1 MHGPSTTK
9 NEFWFDLLT
18 KYALPLIL
26 VAVVIG
32 FSLASENF
40 FTLNNFRA
48 IGVNQIVVLFVALA
62 VSAALSVGEIDLSL
76 ANILGLS
83 QAVTVGMMSFS
94 GLGVVPAILIG
105 LIVSALVGLVN
116 GLLAVR
122 LGLNSLIAT
131 LAMSSVLTGLVI
143 WYTKGTSIYE
153 GIPSE
158 FKVISNENFLGIPL
172 PLIYGAIA
180 VGVCELVFG
189 HLPTG
194 RRMYAIGG
202 NRRAA
207 QLSGIP
213 VQRIVLLTFVASA
226 VVAGLAGTIISSRLG
241 AASPDLGPT
250 FLLPAFA
257 AAFLGSTTIRPGR
270 FNPLG
275 TAVAVYLIAVV
286 VAGMQQLG
294 APSWSQYVFNGIA
307 LGLGVAVSIQ
317 LVKMREARA
326 KRNQLRSFEE
336 SVEVAA

>member
-1 MHGPSTTK
+1 
-9 NEFWFDLLT
+9 
-18 KYALPLIL
+18 
-26 VAVVIG
+26 
-32 FSLASENF
+32 
-40 FTLNNFRA
+40 
-48 IGVNQIVVLFVALA
+48 
-62 VSAALSVGEIDLSL
+62 
-76 ANILGLS
+76 
-83 QAVTVGMMSFS
+83 
-94 GLGVVPAILIG
+94 
-105 LIVSALVGLVN
+105 
-116 GLLAVR
+116 
-122 LGLNSLIAT
+122 
-131 LAMSSVLTGLVI
+131 
-143 WYTKGTSIYE
+143 
-153 GIPSE
+153 
-158 FKVISNENFLGIPL
+158 
-172 PLIYGAIA
+172 LIYGAIA